1 MSHPAP
7 TGQPATRPVDP
18 TPTEASRPA
27 AEPGTDPRR
36 LARARWLL
44 MGLFA
49 LTGITF
55 SSWLA
60 RIPAVRDALD
70 LSTAE
75 LGGML
80 LVGSLGALV
89 TVTAAGVVVQRFGS
103 RVGIVASTVAL
114 SVGYVLMGVGP
125 AVGSTTVLAVGIFL
139 NGVAVALG
147 NVPLNVESGRVERAM
162 GRTVIPQFHA
172 AFSIGAVTGSGL
184 GAVAAAL
191 DVPVVV
197 QFSAVAALAVVWRL
211 ASLRGVVLDDG
222 RARRTSGTVVP
233 DHGPTDQGDVTTP
246 VPTAAAPAGRRRRI
260 ATTLD
265 SWREPRTLLIGVVI
279 MAAALSEGSAN
290 DWLSLAVVDGF
301 GRSEAVG
308 GAMLGVFVGAMTV
321 VRLLG
326 TRLLDRLGRVVV
338 LRASGVVSLGGLL
351 LFGLAPTLE
360 LAVVGIVAWGFGAAL
375 AVPVGIAAASDDP
388 LRSAGRVA
396 VVSSFASV
404 ASLAAPPLLGLAAE
418 SMGARHALLLIGVA
432 MVASVLLA
440 ARVAPEVA
448 APPAVEHGPTAG
460 TTAGTTGRTSAPSV
474 AAGPSDRPSDAA
486 RDAVERAHVAD
497 ADADPLAGLAAHA
510 TAHADGA
517 ADRGAVAA
525 DRADLTADRPELAA
539 ELLAHGV
546 ATPALDRPHAARRHA
561 VRARAARAGAA
572 VRAGATT
579 VRARAGARA
588 RAATTR
594 NGHDR

>member
-7 TGQPATRPVDP
+7 AGQNPSTAAVTSPHAAHATPPRGAPD
-18 TPTEASRPA
+18 A
-27 AEPGTDPRR
+27 RR

-75 LGGML
+75 LGGIL

-103 RVGIVASTVAL
+103 RVGIVASTAAL

-125 AVGSTTVLAVGIFL
+125 AVGSVAVLAVGIFL

-184 GAVAAAL
+184 GAAAAAA

-197 QFSAVAALAVVWRL
+197 QFTAVAAVAVVWRL
-211 ASLRGVVLDDG
+211 ASVRGVVLDG
-222 RARRTSGTVVP
+222 RPGDRRPQPVSATGGT
-233 DHGPTDQGDVTTP
+233 GTGDVESQP
-246 VPTAAAPAGRRRRI
+246 AAVPGAPAGRRRRI
-260 ATTLD
+260 ATALD

-301 GRSEAVG
+301 DRSEAVG

-326 TRLLDRLGRVVV
+326 TRLIDSFGRVAV
-338 LRASGVVSLGGLL
+338 LRVSGAVSLGGLL
-351 LFGLAPTLE
+351 LFGLAASLE
-360 LAVVGIVAWGFGAAL
+360 LAAVGIVGWGFGAAL

-440 ARVAPEVA
+440 ARVAPETVVPATVA
-448 APPAVEHGPTAG
+448 PEP
-460 TTAGTTGRTSAPSV
+460 
-474 AAGPSDRPSDAA
+474 AA
-486 RDAVERAHVAD
+486 RLGVGRPAARAATVDTTPASDVPAD
-497 ADADPLAGLAAHA
+497 TPAHGLPADADPDPFAALAAH
-510 TAHADGA
+510 
-517 ADRGAVAA
+517 
-525 DRADLTADRPELAA
+525 RAEEA
-539 ELLAHGV
+539 EH
-546 ATPALDRPHAARRHA
+546 PAIARPHARRRHRVRAHA
-561 VRARAARAGAA
+561 VRARAA

-579 VRARAGARA
+579 LRVRATGRARA
-588 RAATTR
+588 TTSR